1 MKIVRT
7 LAIAIILTLGHGL
20 TSAQTTARSILDQT
34 SAKLQQAGGLEAR
47 FEATACHG
55 TTETG
60 TTTGTIYVS
69 GNRFKIVAPKLTT
82 WYDGQ
87 TQWSLNKENQEV
99 YVSHPSAEEL
109 QSMNPYSFINLYKTG
124 YTQSLTAMDYNG
136 KNCHLVHL
144 KAQKASQS
152 INELRLIIDK
162 TTLMPLNIR
171 LRNNKGDWYRVRI
184 HSVTTRAAWPAA
196 FFTYSQAEHPDVEVI
211 DIR

>member
-1 MKIVRT
+1 M
-7 LAIAIILTLGHGL
+7 
-20 TSAQTTARSILDQT
+20 
-34 SAKLQQAGGLEAR
+34 
-47 FEATACHG
+47 
-55 TTETG
+55 
-60 TTTGTIYVS
+60 
-69 GNRFKIVAPKLTT
+69 
-82 WYDGQ
+82 
-87 TQWSLNKENQEV
+87 
-99 YVSHPSAEEL
+99 SAEEL